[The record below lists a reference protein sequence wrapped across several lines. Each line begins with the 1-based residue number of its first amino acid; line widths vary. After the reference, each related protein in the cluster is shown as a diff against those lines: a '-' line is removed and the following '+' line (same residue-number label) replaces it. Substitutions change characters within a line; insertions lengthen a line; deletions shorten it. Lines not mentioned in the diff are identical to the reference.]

1 MFFSKLPNLEYT
13 PKRVKYRFTNQ
24 DFVKAKNIFKTISLD
39 NSLYATDLFIES
51 QLSEGVRPDQ
61 VSEAVYND
69 PNYDWVIL
77 LTNQIKDTKNDWPLS
92 SAEFEKLVTKKYPN
106 AFAIRHWETKE
117 VKNDI
122 GEVVQ
127 PGRMI
132 VDYNPNNPDSYK
144 LRYIKSYNPFVEEI
158 ENGLTLLN
166 SVSHYEYEQ
175 ELNEKRRF
183 IQILKP
189 GYLQSFVS
197 IFKLSVD
204 YQNNEYLGQSSDVRK
219 TLNKTSIFNNVSL
232 NSV

>member
-13 PKRVKYRFTNQ
+13 PKRVKYKFTNQ
-24 DFVKAKNIFKTISLD
+24 DFVLAKNIFKTIIID
-39 NSLYATDLFIES
+39 NSLYATDLFTEV
-51 QLSEGVRPDQ
+51 QLNEGVRPDQ
-61 VSEAVYND
+61 VAEGVYGD
-69 PNYDWVIL
+69 PNYDWVVL
-77 LTNQIKDTKNDWPLS
+77 LTNKIKDTKNDWPLS
-92 SAEFEKLVTKKYPN
+92 SAEFEKLVAKKYPN
-106 AFAIRHWETKE
+106 AFDIRHWETIE

-132 VDYNPNNPDSYK
+132 VNYNPSDPDSYK

-158 ENGLTLLN
+158 ENGLTLLR

-183 IQILKP
+183 LQILKP
-189 GYLQSFVS
+189 AYLQSFVS

-204 YQNNEYLGQSSDVRK
+204 YQKNEYLGQSANVRK

-232 NSV
+232 SSF